1 MSESPNGENTKC
13 FKMENG
19 SNIIPSN
26 IVIHCK
32 GIISDEDDFDDGEKL
47 NYISKR
53 ENDRKG
59 ETMR

>member
-1 MSESPNGENTKC
+1 
-13 FKMENG
+13 MENG

-26 IVIHCK
+26 IIIHCK
-32 GIISDEDDFDDGEKL
+32 GIIGDEDDFDDGEKL
-47 NYISKR
+47 NNISKR

>member
-1 MSESPNGENTKC
+1 
-13 FKMENG
+13 MENG

-26 IVIHCK
+26 TIIHRE
-32 GIISDEDDFDDGEKL
+32 GIIGDEDGFDDGEKL
-47 NYISKR
+47 NNISKR